1 MKFLEENVEK
11 FQDLVKQRILR
22 YNKSLIHRKTDILG
36 YKS

>member
-11 FQDLVKQRILR
+11 FQDLVKQRIL
-22 YNKSLIHRKTDILG
+22 SLIHRKTDTLG